1 MEALSCLLWR
11 AGEGGYLS
19 SFKVRDRD
27 GEGVEVSYF
36 SFVNDTF
43 MSCEVTH
50 TQMTCLS
57 LLFIWNSWV
66 SLKGD
71 FFSLCFGGDFGKSFV
86 IRLASKERVDGG

>member
-1 MEALSCLLWR
+1 MEALSCLLGR
-11 AGEGGYLS
+11 AGEGGCLS

-27 GEGVEVSYF
+27 GEGVEVFYF

-66 SLKGD
+66 SLKVI
-71 FFSLCFGGDFGKSFV
+71 FFPSASEVTLGKV
-86 IRLASKERVDGG
+86 LLLD